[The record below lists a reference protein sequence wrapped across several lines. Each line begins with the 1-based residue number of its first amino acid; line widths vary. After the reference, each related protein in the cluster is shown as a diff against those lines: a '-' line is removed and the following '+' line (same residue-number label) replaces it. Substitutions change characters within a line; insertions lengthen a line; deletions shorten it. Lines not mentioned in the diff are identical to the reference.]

1 MSRVRGLL
9 LACHPLPTL
18 AVTAMVGFL
27 AVAVGL
33 PTATVPLVIG
43 TVLTGQLSIGWHN
56 DLLDADRDRRAERT
70 DKPMAT
76 GVVDPPTIRVA
87 TGAALVVTVA
97 GSVLLEFPTGAAA
110 LLIVVCGWGYNLG
123 LRATVASFV
132 PYVIAFG
139 ILPAV
144 PTLALPGHPWP
155 FWWAMTAGAALGVAA
170 HLLNVLPDLDD
181 DRRDGI
187 VGLPHRIGARGSV
200 LTAMV
205 LVLLAA
211 AALLFGPAGPVSWWR
226 WAAFGVLVVAG
237 TRVFVRSTDG
247 APGRASFRVLA
258 GSAALDVLLLTVSG
272 TAIVRG

>member
-1 MSRVRGLL
+1 MRGLL

-18 AVTAMVGFL
+18 AVTAMAGFL

-33 PTATVPLVIG
+33 PVGTVLLVIG
-43 TVLTGQLSIGWHN
+43 AVLTGQLSIGWHN
-56 DLLDADRDRRAERT
+56 DLLDAERDRRAERT

-76 GVVDPPTIRVA
+76 GGVDPSTIRIA
-87 TGAALVVTVA
+87 TAAALVATVVL
-97 GSVLLEFPTGAAA
+97 SVLLGFPAGAAA

-123 LRATVASFV
+123 LRATAASFV
-132 PYVIAFG
+132 PYVVAFG
-139 ILPAV
+139 VLSAV

-181 DRRDGI
+181 DRRNGI
-187 VGLPHRIGARGSV
+187 VGLPHRIGARGSAV
-200 LTAMV
+200 TAML

-226 WAAFGVLVVAG
+226 WAAFGILVVAG
-237 TRVFVRSTDG
+237 AWVLVRSADG
-247 APGRASFRVLA
+247 APGRMAFRILA
-258 GSAALDVLLLTVSG
+258 GSAALDVLLLAVSG